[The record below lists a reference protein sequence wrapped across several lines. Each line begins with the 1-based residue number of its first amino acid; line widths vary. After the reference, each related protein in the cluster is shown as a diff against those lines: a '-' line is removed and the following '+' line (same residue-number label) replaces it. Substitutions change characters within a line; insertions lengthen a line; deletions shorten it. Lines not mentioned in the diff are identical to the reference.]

1 MGNDTLFLDFE
12 TQSSVDIKKCGA
24 DVYARDPS
32 TKVLCCGFAFNEEP
46 AQIASPSNIERIKD
60 HLYGGGKVIAHNAHF
75 EWLILNYVWT
85 IPVPITQFK
94 CTMAMSFAMSLP
106 GSLENAAA
114 AVGLD
119 SQKDLKGRRVM
130 LQLSTPKI
138 DGTFWR
144 QDEVPEKFKQ
154 LFEYCKTD
162 VEVERKLFKKLLPL
176 SKSEEELWFLDH
188 TINQRGVKT
197 NQKALA
203 TAQSLLEER
212 KQILDKKI
220 RKLTSNQVASCS
232 AVSQLTDW
240 LKDQGVECDGVAKA
254 DLDSLLKQ
262 KDLSPVVREVLEI
275 RRSAAKSSTAKISSL
290 ILGADKDER
299 IRGLFQYHGAA
310 TGRWAGRRTQLQNLP
325 RSKISHEQLEGF
337 FKILEG
343 F

>member
-1 MGNDTLFLDFE
+1 MTTNILYLDFE
-12 TQSSVDIKKCGA
+12 TQSAVDIKKCGA

-46 AQIASPSNIERIKD
+46 AQIANAQNIERIKD
-60 HLYGGGKVIAHNAHF
+60 HLYDGGRVVAHNANF

-85 IPVPITQFK
+85 IPIPITQFS

-119 SQKDLKGRRVM
+119 AQKDVKGRRVM
-130 LQLSTPKI
+130 LQLSTPKP

-197 NQKALA
+197 NQKALKA
-203 TAQSLLEER
+203 AQSLLEAR
-212 KQILDKKI
+212 KEILDKKI
-220 RKLTSNQVASCS
+220 RTLTQNQVASCT

-240 LKDQGVECDGVAKA
+240 LKDQGVDCDGVAKA
-254 DLDSLLKQ
+254 DLDALLK
-262 KDLSPVVREVLEI
+262 KDLTPLVKKVLEC
-275 RRSAAKSSTAKISSL
+275 RKSAAKSSTAKITSL
-290 ILGADKDER
+290 ISGVNDDDR

-325 RSKISHEQLEGF
+325 RSKMDHKQLESF
-337 FKILEG
+337 FAILEG
-343 F
+343 L

>member
-1 MGNDTLFLDFE
+1 MTSNILFLDFE
-12 TQSSVDIKKCGA
+12 TQSAVDIKKCGA
-24 DVYARDPS
+24 DVYAKDPS

-46 AQIASPSNIERIKD
+46 AQIADSKNIERVKD
-60 HLYGGGKVIAHNAHF
+60 HLYEGGKVVAHNAHF
-75 EWLILNYVWT
+75 EWLILNHVWT
-85 IPVPITQFK
+85 MPIPITQFS
-94 CTMAMSFAMSLP
+94 CTMAMSYAMALP

-119 SQKDLKGRRVM
+119 AQKDTKGRRVM
-130 LQLSTPKI
+130 LQLSTPKD

-197 NQKALA
+197 NQKALKV
-203 TAQSLLEER
+203 AQSLLELR
-212 KQILDKKI
+212 KEILDKKI
-220 RKLTSNQVASCS
+220 KSLTENQVASCT

-240 LKDQGVECDGVAKA
+240 LKNQGVECDGVAKA
-254 DLDSLLKQ
+254 DLDLLLK
-262 KDLSPVVREVLEI
+262 KDLPQNVKEVLEC
-275 RRSAAKSSTAKISSL
+275 RKSAAKSSTAKILSL
-290 ILGADKDER
+290 ISGANKDGR

-325 RSKISHEQLEGF
+325 RSKMDHKQLDGFFTMLEGF
-337 FKILEG
+337 
-343 F
+343 